1 MGLDEGPVPAGE
13 LGEGM
18 QGLAGAST
26 AGPSGSGSRGQGYH
40 GNFAGSQGRLTG
52 SADLG
57 RYRGRRCVSTE
68 HIVCFDVF
76 DPAVGTEAI
85 LGESDATLS
94 QV

>member
-1 MGLDEGPVPAGE
+1 MGLDEGPVLAGE

-18 QGLAGAST
+18 QSLAGASS
-26 AGPSGSGSRGQGYH
+26 AGPSRSGSRRQGHH
-40 GNFAGSQGRLTG
+40 GHFTGSQGCFTG

-57 RYRGRRCVSTE
+57 RHRDQRRVPTE

-76 DPAVGTEAI
+76 DLAVGTEAI
-85 LGESDATLS
+85 LGESDATLP

>member
-1 MGLDEGPVPAGE
+1 MGLDEGPVPTGE

-18 QGLAGAST
+18 QGFAGAST
-26 AGPSGSGSRGQGYH
+26 AGPSRSGSRSQGHH
-40 GNFAGSQGRLTG
+40 GNFAGSQGCFTG

-57 RYRGRRCVSTE
+57 RHRGRSRVPTQ

-76 DPAVGTEAI
+76 DPAVGAEAI
-85 LGESDATLS
+85 LGESDATLP